1 MSNHSFFTPEE
12 YDARLRRLRQAMAA
26 QNLDGC
32 LISVP
37 ENIYYLTGL
46 DHFGYFAY
54 HALLVPGQGD
64 MVLIAR
70 AMEQATMDHFLVDT
84 YFKGY
89 GDSADRVAFTAQ
101 SLREMGIKRG
111 RLGLEKQSLFLPP
124 IIPEGLTAALPELA
138 QLDVSGLVDRL
149 RQTRSPQEI
158 AYSRQAAGVAQAMMQ
173 AAIETAGAGVNEQEV
188 AAEVQRAM
196 ALAGGEQPGF
206 GPFIRSTARLGQEH
220 RYWEDYVLQP
230 GDMLFVEL
238 AGCVRRY
245 HAAMGRLLFIGE
257 ASDGAQEMA
266 RLCLQAFQDV
276 ICAMRPGALAQDVY
290 RAWQDRVDA
299 AGLSHYRRHH
309 CGYLIGLGFPPSWV
323 GGGDVVG
330 LRHDSDLQLQPGM
343 TFHVMSWLMDTG
355 YGDYFVSDT
364 ALVTEEGCE
373 RLTTTSQQLHIV

>member
-1 MSNHSFFTPEE
+1 MNRQLFFTPEE
-12 YDARLRRLRQAMAA
+12 YDTRLDRLRQAMAA
-26 QNLDGC
+26 REMDGC
-32 LISVP
+32 LISSP

-54 HALLVPGQGD
+54 HALLVPQQGA

-70 AMEQATMDHFLVDT
+70 AMEQVTMDLFLVNAD
-84 YFKGY
+84 FRGY
-89 GDSADRVAFTAQ
+89 GDGDDRISFTAQ
-101 SLREMGIKRG
+101 TLRDMGIDRG
-111 RLGLEKQSLFLPP
+111 RLGLEKESLFLPP
-124 IIPEGLTAALPELA
+124 AVAEGLGAALPDLA
-138 QLDVSGLVDRL
+138 LVDASSLVDRL

-158 AYSRQAAGVAQAMMQ
+158 AYIRQAAAVAQAMMQ
-173 AAIETAGAGVNEQEV
+173 AAIETAGAGVNEREV

-196 ALAGGEQPGF
+196 ALAGGELPGF

-220 RYWEDYVLQP
+220 RCWEDYVLQP
-230 GDMLFVEL
+230 GDTLFVEI
-238 AGCVRRY
+238 AGCARRY
-245 HAAMGRLLFIGE
+245 HAAMGRLLFVGE
-257 ASDGAQEMA
+257 APASSHDMAQ
-266 RLCLQAFQDV
+266 LCLQAFQDV
-276 ICAMRPGALAQDVY
+276 ICAMRPGARARDVY

-330 LRHDSDLQLQPGM
+330 LRHDSDLQLQAGM

-355 YGDYFVSDT
+355 HGDYFVSDT